1 MRDNVRRLE
10 RNANPLIRAD
20 RRQTWRWILQPD
32 LALTN
37 CTRFAFFPRY
47 IQRHFPREEIR
58 FASTVKNDGDTN
70 VEGLINDNRSPRLKL
85 SLFRTGYICNGTV
98 KFSFYYYYY
107 YCFFFS
113 SLFYL
118 STGNEKCPARVTV
131 LNHERERMHDTIV
144 RNDRRRR
151 NETEK
156 YDKRTKQKRDR
167 IEREI
172 KRRPKILT
180 RILTSCTKGSYIP
193 AFKPRRMGEGN
204 GMRFRV

>member
-1 MRDNVRRLE
+1 M
-10 RNANPLIRAD
+10 
-20 RRQTWRWILQPD
+20 
-32 LALTN
+32 ALDPP
-37 CTRFAFFPRY
+37 TRSRSHQLYAFCFFPS
-47 IQRHFPREEIR
+47 IHPTTFPKRRNYVCIDGEERWGYKCRGI
-58 FASTVKNDGDTN
+58 
-70 VEGLINDNRSPRLKL
+70 INNNRSPRLKL